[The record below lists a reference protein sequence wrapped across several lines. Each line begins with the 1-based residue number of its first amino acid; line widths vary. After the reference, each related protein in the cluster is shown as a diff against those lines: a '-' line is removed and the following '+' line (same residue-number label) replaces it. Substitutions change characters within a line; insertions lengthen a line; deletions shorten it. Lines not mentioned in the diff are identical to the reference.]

1 MSASSADLRF
11 DRPVFLVGA
20 PRSGVSALHD
30 TLMRAPGVF
39 TVRGAAHSVIDAM
52 PALDIRAHGYD
63 SNRLDASDATPAT
76 IAEFR
81 SRLADAARD
90 RDGHAPP
97 AGPFRLLDK
106 LPKNALRIP
115 FLARVFPQARFIHYY
130 RDPREVLAQML
141 LAWQSGQF
149 RTYLALPGW
158 PRAHWSL
165 ALTPGWREL
174 KGKPLAEIVAGQWQS
189 ATQVLL
195 DDLDGLPPDRWRVVR
210 HADFLAN
217 ASGEIARL
225 CLALD
230 YDWDRPLDG
239 GVADPAPATAADAAV
254 IRSHAADLQ
263 RLWPRM
269 QPLATRAARM
279 AGLDA

>member
-30 TLMRAPGVF
+30 TLMRAPFVF
-39 TVRGAAHSVIDAM
+39 TVQGAAHKLIETI
-52 PALDIRAHGYD
+52 PALDVRANGFD
-63 SNRLDASDATPAT
+63 SNRLDATHATPAVIGEVRT
-76 IAEFR
+76 RIA
-81 SRLADAARD
+81 ANARD
-90 RDGHAPP
+90 RDGDAPP

-115 FLARVFPQARFIHYY
+115 FLARVFPQARFILYY

-141 LAWQSGQF
+141 LAWHSGRY
-149 RTYLALPGW
+149 RTYIDLPGW
-158 PRAHWSL
+158 PRAQWAL
-165 ALTPGWREL
+165 ALTPGWRAL
-174 KGKPLAEIVAGQWQS
+174 KGKPLAEVVAGQWHS
-189 ATQVLL
+189 ATQLLL
-195 DDLDGLPPDRWRVVR
+195 DDLDALPPDRWRVVR
-210 HADFLAN
+210 HADFLSN
-217 ASGEIARL
+217 PSGEIARL
-225 CLALD
+225 CLALG

-239 GVADPAPATAADAAV
+239 GVADPAPATADDAAV
-254 IRSHAADLQ
+254 IRTHAADLQ
-263 RLWPRM
+263 RLWPGM